1 MKSIAEKN
9 FKTQLKFVYSDN
21 NTLSIIFQKN
31 EILLGVV
38 GEFNNNIKQLEEIT
52 DTNIYSRGNSIMV
65 KSSQKKN
72 ELVKNAIKFLS
83 EQFIINGTIEKVTPS
98 TNQ

>member
-1 MKSIAEKN
+1 MKNIAEKK
-9 FKTQLKFVYSDN
+9 FKSELKFVYSENDA
-21 NTLSIIFQKN
+21 LSIIFQNN

-52 DTNIYSRGNSIMV
+52 DTNIYTRGNSILV

-83 EQFIINGTIEKVTPS
+83 EQFIENGSIE
-98 TNQ
+98 